1 MKARTLPYSIKLL
14 AGVAQ
19 VLGHKDLT
27 FTKLDSMRLNRQE
40 PMEAYQF
47 NAIQDALSGLGHQVI
62 FTTPTN
68 TVVCVSLK
76 NGKPVPRML
85 LSRSDI
91 RVLEKPL
98 DMEHVTRKYERAR
111 HRHPELALPRL
122 EADKEK
128 DRQKLLYWGV
138 TEGVLK
144 TRVDP
149 HLAESGPVLPMT
161 HLVLLLEKTK
171 TARTIV
177 HDQSAA
183 FSSALGPM
191 IVFNQR
197 NRAKSNDNGRTLYLD
212 TFAARVRRLN
222 ELLDIESSD
231 DDDDDNEEEEEQRK
245 KSLDKLVKAVE
256 DDNSSSEEEEAPR
269 KKKKKSKPKSKA
281 KSVPASTKK
290 AKRVDAPVETHDTT
304 PVKKIKLNVT
314 RAIAP
319 ISSTTNSDEEMEIVA
334 PVQQAP
340 TVSLALSLSSSSSSS
355 SEEEDELP
363 KPLDSSGAT
372 TTTTIPVVEP
382 PITKKP
388 FVLLPPRGPMPSQF
402 DPSMVDAFFDNFGAR
417 FSS

>member
-1 MKARTLPYSIKLL
+1 
-14 AGVAQ
+14 
-19 VLGHKDLT
+19 
-27 FTKLDSMRLNRQE
+27 
-40 PMEAYQF
+40 
-47 NAIQDALSGLGHQVI
+47 
-62 FTTPTN
+62 
-68 TVVCVSLK
+68 
-76 NGKPVPRML
+76 ML

-98 DMEHVTRKYERAR
+98 DMEYVARKYERAR

-122 EADKEK
+122 DDEK

-161 HLVLLLEKTK
+161 HLVLLQDKTK

-231 DDDDDNEEEEEQRK
+231 DDDEEEEEQRK
-245 KSLDKLVKAVE
+245 KSLDKLDKIAVE
-256 DDNSSSEEEEAPR
+256 DDSSSSSEEEEAQR
-269 KKKKKSKPKSKA
+269 KKTKKKKSKPKSKA

-290 AKRVDAPVETHDTT
+290 AKRVEAPVETHDTT

-319 ISSTTNSDEEMEIVA
+319 ISSNATSTTNSDEEMEIIA
-334 PVQQAP
+334 PIQPAQPVQQAP
-340 TVSLALSLSSSSSSS
+340 TVSLALSSSSSSS
-355 SEEEDELP
+355 SEEGEEEP
-363 KPLDSSGAT
+363 KPLGSIEVLAT
-372 TTTTIPVVEP
+372 TTPVVAP
-382 PITKKP
+382 PTAKKP
-388 FVLLPPRGPMPSQF
+388 FVLLPPKGAMPGQF
-402 DPSMVDAFFDNFGAR
+402 DSSMVDAFFDNFGAR